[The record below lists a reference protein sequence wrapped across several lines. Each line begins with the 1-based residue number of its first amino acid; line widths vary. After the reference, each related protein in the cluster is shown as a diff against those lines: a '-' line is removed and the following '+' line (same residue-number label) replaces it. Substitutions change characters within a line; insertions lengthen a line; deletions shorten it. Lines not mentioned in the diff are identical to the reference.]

1 MGGFYKAELVKRNPG
16 GKGGIIFG
24 CCGGGESS
32 REENQEAL
40 HGTGVLKNGNEYLL
54 RPVCGRPLQLPSYV
68 SQATIPNHP
77 LFTAQ
82 ETEVRRG

>member
-1 MGGFYKAELVKRNPG
+1 MAVVVEGRAAVKKA
-16 GKGGIIFG
+16 
-24 CCGGGESS
+24 
-32 REENQEAL
+32 NQEEL